1 MRLSTVKK
9 VLLILAIIGTF
20 LLLLLALVIVESQA
34 EGGNIKT
41 FGDGLWYAVVT
52 LTTVG
57 YGDSY
62 PTSVVGKLLGLVFI
76 FLSIGL
82 LSFIIGG
89 ITNTINQLMEKRKLG
104 QFGTDKTGH
113 VIIIGWNKLGRLIV
127 EQVTEA
133 NQSVVVISNDK
144 NAVKEIN
151 EKYDDSVFA
160 IYSNPIWGSE
170 SLTNA
175 NMDQANSVFI
185 NIEDDSDSL
194 VGLINIRQ
202 VIKAA
207 NIVVQIS
214 NSDLKETFINA
225 GATYV
230 IPQEEISSKLTASFL
245 FEPEVALFTEDLITT
260 VGKDSENFD
269 LQQFHINAN
278 NTMVSKTY
286 DHAFS
291 HLKQEFNALLVGI
304 VKHNNGKPQLIK
316 NPRQA
321 VNIESEDYLLL
332 ISDGSSQKEL
342 IKFFGTEQ
350 GRKYSK

>member
-1 MRLSTVKK
+1 MRLSSTKK
-9 VLLILAIIGTF
+9 VLLITAIIGTF
-20 LLLLLALVIVESQA
+20 LLLLLALVLVESQA

-41 FGDGLWYAVVT
+41 FGDALWYAVVT

-62 PTSVVGKLLGLVFI
+62 PISIVGKLLGLVFI
-76 FLSIGL
+76 FLSLGL
-82 LSFIIGG
+82 LSFVIGS

-104 QFGTDKTGH
+104 QFGTDKSGH
-113 VIIIGWNKLGRLIV
+113 VIILGWNKLGRLIV
-127 EQVTEA
+127 EQITEA
-133 NQSVVVISNDK
+133 NQSVVVISDNKSD
-144 NAVKEIN
+144 VKDIN

-160 IYSNPIWGSE
+160 IYSDPIWNE
-170 SLTNA
+170 QNLENA
-175 NMDQANSVFI
+175 NIDQANSIFI
-185 NIEDDSDSL
+185 NIEDDSTSL
-194 VGLINIRQ
+194 VGLINIKQ
-202 VIKAA
+202 AIKAA

-230 IPQEEISSKLTASFL
+230 IPSEEISSKLTASFL

-269 LQQFHINAN
+269 LQQFHVSAN
-278 NTMVSKTY
+278 NTLVSKSY
-286 DHAFS
+286 DDAFA

-316 NPRQA
+316 NPRQP
-321 VNIESEDYLLL
+321 VIIEKEDYLLL
-332 ISDGSSQKEL
+332 ISDGSSQL
-342 IKFFGTEQ
+342 GLTQFFGTEQ
-350 GRKYSK
+350 GRKYTK